1 MILVTGAN
9 GFVGAT
15 LCRALSSRKRSVR
28 ATARRESSLMFL
40 SQQLFV
46 TFGLAPDLGD
56 RSSAPVWSALLN
68 DCHTVVHT
76 AAMVHVMSPT
86 VADDTNFF
94 KVNVLGTLELARLAA
109 RAGVRRFVFLST
121 VKVHGEY
128 SEKGLPFSAEQPLAP
143 NGAYAI
149 SKQQAEEGLL
159 RIARETGL
167 EVVIIR
173 PPLVYGP
180 GVGGNL
186 EVLIRW
192 MRRGIPLP
200 VGALTHN
207 ARSLV
212 GVDNLVDLIVTTID
226 HPDAANQQFLV
237 SDDHDLSTAELVT
250 QLALAGQLRARTFNI
265 PVPLLRLAARIVGR
279 SSYFDRL
286 TENLQVD
293 ITSTK
298 QVLGWQPPLS
308 LSQSM
313 GHLFA
318 SGASHEH

>member
-28 ATARRESSLMFL
+28 ATARRESSLKFL
-40 SQQLFV
+40 SQQPFV
-46 TFGLAPDLGD
+46 TCGLAPDLGD
-56 RSSAPVWSALLN
+56 ESSAPAWSALLN

-86 VADDTNFF
+86 VADESKFY

-128 SEKGLPFSAEQPLAP
+128 TVEGQPFSAEQPLAP

-212 GVDNLVDLIVTTID
+212 GVDNLVDLIVTAID
-226 HPDAANQQFLV
+226 HSDAANQQFLV

-250 QLALAGQLRARTFNI
+250 QLALAGQLRARTVNI
-265 PVPLLRLAARIVGR
+265 PVPLLRFAARIVGR

-286 TENLQVD
+286 AENLQVD

-298 QVLGWQPPLS
+298 QVLDWQPPLS

-313 GHLFA
+313 SRLFVSEA
-318 SGASHEH
+318 SQEH